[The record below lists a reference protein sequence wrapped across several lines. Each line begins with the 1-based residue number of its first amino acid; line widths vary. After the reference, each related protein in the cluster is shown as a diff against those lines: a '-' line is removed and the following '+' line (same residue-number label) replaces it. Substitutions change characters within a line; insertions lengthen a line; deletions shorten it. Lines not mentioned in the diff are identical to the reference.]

1 MAIYRALKN
10 LNIGKGRTIPAGSIF
25 NIGRLS
31 EKVVPILEKKHAIA
45 RIAAPP
51 LSVLPGWAKRADALQ
66 KCGIMDAEQL
76 LDASAMELAQQADI
90 AIDVINKWQNEIKV
104 WLLPPKKEI

>member
-1 MAIYRALKN
+1 VAIYRALKN
-10 LNIGKGRTIPAGSIF
+10 LNIGSGNIIVVESLF
-25 NIGRLS
+25 NSERLS
-31 EKVVPILEKKHAIA
+31 SAIIPILEARHAIA

-51 LSVLPGWAKRADALQ
+51 LGVLPGWTKRAEILQ

-76 LDASAMELAQQADI
+76 LDVPATTLAQQIDMTV
-90 AIDVINKWQNEIKV
+90 DVINKWQNEIKI